1 MSKSEKRRRKPAK
14 NRGHQQASSKNQTGP
29 RTQSSVPSAQTVWRT
44 MHLDWR
50 VYDKLVETTMNLHP
64 SLWKRDADKIQQIEQ
79 AADIEAVLD
88 LATDAIGLA
97 SYAWPKRIREFG
109 PNAANHI
116 VARLDSDWMRRHAR
130 DRTAIQEH
138 YIGALRWCE
147 DGAADAL
154 AHCWDS
160 LDDYGR
166 SLGCIVLGLVGARQS
181 ADRLWAFYRHAR
193 SVPQTLL
200 VGPLWGLIDLGDGRA
215 ADALIDA
222 MLDQRAFYEKYG
234 FLSRAG
240 DARAVLPLISD
251 AACGSEETRA
261 DALWALTGVAHRV
274 GREGVYQML
283 RMDTDT
289 SDADNSRL
297 DAFIDQIFRYSQKEV
312 EEHFELFY
320 DRDARSIVL
329 AAGPQGYTH

>member
-1 MSKSEKRRRKPAK
+1 
-14 NRGHQQASSKNQTGP
+14 
-29 RTQSSVPSAQTVWRT
+29 

-50 VYDKLVETTMNLHP
+50 VYDKLVATTMNLHP
-64 SLWKRDADKIQQIEQ
+64 SLWKRDADKIQKIEQ

-88 LATDAIGLA
+88 LAADATGLA

-116 VARLDSDWMRRHAR
+116 VARLDSDWMGRHAR
-130 DRTAIQEH
+130 DRAAIQEH
-138 YIGALRWCE
+138 YVGALRWCE

-154 AHCWDS
+154 ARCWDS

-193 SVPQTLL
+193 SVPQTFL

-222 MLDQRAFYEKYG
+222 MLDQRAFYEMYG

-240 DARAVLPLISD
+240 DARVVLPLI
-251 AACGSEETRA
+251 AEVVRGSEATRA
-261 DALWALTGVAHRV
+261 DALWALTGIAHRV
-274 GREGVYQML
+274 GREGLYQML
-283 RMDTDT
+283 RMDAATNGVDD
-289 SDADNSRL
+289 SQL
-297 DAFIDQIFRYSQKEV
+297 DAFIDQIFRHPQKEV

-329 AAGPQGYTH
+329 AAEPQGYTH